1 MAHQK
6 GGALM
11 RYQPVIGLEVHVQ
24 LKTDSKIFCGCS
36 TTFGSEPN
44 SQTCPVCLGLPGAL
58 PVLNKKVVEFAIQAG
73 LSTNCSIT
81 PRSIF
86 ARKNYFYPD
95 LPKGYQISQFEDPI
109 CQHGWL
115 DIQIEGQELSPE
127 QQDKCVN
134 EVISCQK
141 SAKNNFSRTKR
152 IGITRIH
159 MEEDAGK
166 LVHNDVSGLGDGS
179 GVDLNRAC
187 TPLLEVVSEPDLRSS
202 DEAVSYLKQLHQIV
216 TWLGICDGNME
227 EGSFRCDANVS
238 VMPLGSET
246 LGTRA
251 EIKNVNSFKF
261 VKQAI
266 EYEIQRQIDLIE
278 DGGTVVQ
285 ETRLFDPNSGTTR
298 SMRSKEE
305 AHDYRYFPDPDL
317 VPLVIDDAW
326 VQRTRDGLPELPE
339 QRKQRFMTEWSL
351 SAYDAEVLTANRS
364 LAEYFEACV
373 ALHANAKVVSN
384 WIMGEIT
391 RVLNDTGTS
400 IDRCP
405 VTPQLLVDLLKLIEG
420 GTISGKIAK
429 TVFDEMWRSGKDP
442 AVIVQEQGLV
452 QVSDSGAIEAIIDE
466 ILTREAGQVEEFR
479 SGKDKLFGF
488 FVGQVMKASKG
499 KANPAVV
506 NELLM
511 SKLKG

>member
-1 MAHQK
+1 MK
-6 GGALM
+6 
-11 RYQPVIGLEVHVQ
+11 YQPVIGLEVHVQ
-24 LKTDSKIFCGCS
+24 LLTDTKIFCGCS
-36 TTFGSEPN
+36 TKFGSEPN

-58 PVLNKKVVEFAIQAG
+58 PVLNSKVVEFAIKAG

-109 CQHGWL
+109 CQWGWL
-115 DIQIEGQELSPE
+115 DIKVNDEEL
-127 QQDKCVN
+127 
-134 EVISCQK
+134 
-141 SAKNNFSRTKR
+141 KR

-166 LVHNDVSGLGDGS
+166 LVHGDLSGQGDDS

-238 VMPLGSET
+238 VMPVGSDT

-251 EIKNVNSFKF
+251 EIKNINSFKF
-261 VKQAI
+261 VKLAI
-266 EYEIQRQIDLIE
+266 EYEIQRQIELIE

-285 ETRLFDPNSGTTR
+285 ETRLFDPNSGKTR

-317 VPLVIDDAW
+317 VPLVISDEWIA
-326 VQRTRDGLPELPE
+326 RSRAELPELPE
-339 QRKQRFMTEWSL
+339 QRRQRLMADLSL
-351 SAYDAEVLTANRS
+351 PLYDAEVLTSSRA
-364 LAEYFEACV
+364 LADYFEAAV
-373 ALHANAKVVSN
+373 ACHDNAKLVAN

-391 RVLNDTGTS
+391 RAMNDSGTS
-400 IDRCP
+400 IEACP
-405 VTPQLLVDLLKLIEG
+405 VTPAQLAELLKLIDNS
-420 GTISGKIAK
+420 TISGKIAK
-429 TVFDEMWRSGKDP
+429 TVFDEMWRSGKTP
-442 AVIVQEQGLV
+442 QTIVEEQGLL
-452 QVSDSGAIEAIIDE
+452 QVSDSGAIEGIIDE
-466 ILTREAGQVEEFR
+466 IMAANSGQVEEYR
-479 SGKDKLFGF
+479 GGKEKVFGF

-499 KANPAVV
+499 KANPAIV
-506 NELLM
+506 NELLL
-511 SKLKG
+511 SKLQG